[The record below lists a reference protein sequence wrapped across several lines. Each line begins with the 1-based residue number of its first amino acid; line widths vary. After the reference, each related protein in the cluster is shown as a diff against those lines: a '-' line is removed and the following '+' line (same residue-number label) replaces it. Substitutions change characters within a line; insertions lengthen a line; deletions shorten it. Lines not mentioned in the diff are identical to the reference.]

1 MVRELQLPLTT
12 PHVISNNDDDE
23 DGFLLQIANDIIVS
37 HLSCH
42 GYKYML
48 STFYPEAAGINSD
61 KVCKQFVV
69 VVVVIIVFLIIID
82 FIF

>member
-1 MVRELQLPLTT
+1 MMSM
-12 PHVISNNDDDE
+12 IGE

-42 GYKYML
+42 GYEYML

-61 KVCKQFVV
+61 KVRKQFVV
-69 VVVVIIVFLIIID
+69 VIVFLIIID